1 MSHNK
6 YQAYIRHINGDIITS
21 IWDNNKKRFNES
33 CNTWQNDFKEELNE
47 YDLNDLYL
55 EIV

>member
-6 YQAYIRHINGDIITS
+6 YQAHIRHINGDIITS